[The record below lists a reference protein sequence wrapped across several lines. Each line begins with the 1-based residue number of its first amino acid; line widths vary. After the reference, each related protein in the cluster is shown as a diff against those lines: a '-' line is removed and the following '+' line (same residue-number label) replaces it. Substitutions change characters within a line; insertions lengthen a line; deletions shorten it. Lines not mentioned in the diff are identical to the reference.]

1 MRLRTRELFRRN
13 STNITAA
20 SLSPLETD
28 ILHFW
33 EVSYTRID
41 EDKRYRLEQYRS
53 TRRSFQRCSQ
63 SPWIIFRFR
72 RLPFLVE
79 RVFSSAK
86 ETDTVKRNRIH
97 PVLMEALQTLKFS
110 LKKERFNFTSGWQM
124 ASSKM
129 KRMGNAG
136 TTKDLLAHLLTGDR
150 QATTDA
156 LLHALSDGDDDD
168 DDDGNGDDGEFEDG
182 LHNDD
187 VEDDDD
193 DDDDE

>member
-1 MRLRTRELFRRN
+1 VSSNLRNNCSRNTR
-13 STNITAA
+13 
-20 SLSPLETD
+20 SP
-28 ILHFW
+28 
-33 EVSYTRID
+33 
-41 EDKRYRLEQYRS
+41 
-53 TRRSFQRCSQ
+53 
-63 SPWIIFRFR
+63 
-72 RLPFLVE
+72 
-79 RVFSSAK
+79 RV
-86 ETDTVKRNRIH
+86 
-97 PVLMEALQTLKFS
+97 
-110 LKKERFNFTSGWQM
+110 
-124 ASSKM
+124 
-129 KRMGNAG
+129 